1 MSAIPG
7 NVDTDAGPPMTV
19 PLRHFVV
26 ALAFLVAGVAV
37 GVAGGRGGHLAQV
50 HLLLAGWVCLT
61 IMGAMTQF
69 VPVWSGVALHSRRLA
84 AAQLPLAAVGFAGLA
99 GGLLFGVTAVLP
111 VAGVFAVAG
120 VWTFVYTIG
129 RTLADAEWDVTTA
142 HFAAALG
149 FFVLV
154 TSAGVVLA
162 LDHAVGVLPM
172 VGVTRAD
179 LLSAHATL
187 AVFGA
192 VLTTVAGALAQLAP
206 MFTQTDATRVGGLLQ
221 RAETVGYPLG
231 VLLLA
236 GGRLLGIPALARV
249 GGVLVAGGLA
259 VVGLLLARRL
269 LAASVERTPMLT
281 RYAVVAVTLVVW
293 APLSAWAWWQDPI
306 AYGSLFGHPA
316 VGTLLLV
323 GGVGFVVLGTLYH
336 VVPFIVWVH
345 RYSDRLGF
353 EDVPMIDDL
362 YDDRVALADG
372 ACLGLAT
379 VAVLVAAIAPV
390 PTGSSLLAGVL
401 AFVGAALFAGN
412 LLGVLV
418 EHGPQSLPVLVGG
431 RFVEES
437 ES

>member
-7 NVDTDAGPPMTV
+7 DVDTDAGPPMTI

-69 VPVWSGVALHSRRLA
+69 VPVWSGVALYSRRLA
-84 AAQLPLAAVGFAGLA
+84 ALQLPLAAAGFAGLA
-99 GGLLFGVTAVLP
+99 VGLLFGVTSVLP
-111 VAGVFAVAG
+111 VAGALAVAG
-120 VWTFVYTIG
+120 VWTFVYTVG
-129 RTLADAEWDVTTA
+129 RTLAAAEWDVTTV

-154 TSAGVVLA
+154 TSAGVGLA
-162 LDHAVGVLPM
+162 LDHAAGVLPV
-172 VGVTRAD
+172 VGLTRAD
-179 LLSAHATL
+179 LLLAHATL

-192 VLTTVAGALAQLAP
+192 ILTTVSGALAQLAP
-206 MFTQTDATRVGGLLQ
+206 MFTQTDATRVGEALQ
-221 RAETVGYPLG
+221 RAETASYPLG

-236 GGRLLGIPALARV
+236 GGRLLGRPTVARIGAL
-249 GGVLVAGGLA
+249 LVAGGLA

-269 LAASVERTPMLT
+269 LAASVEWTPMLT
-281 RYAVVAVTLVVW
+281 RYAVVALSLVVW
-293 APLSAWAWWQDPI
+293 APLSAWAWWQDPL
-306 AYGSLFGHPA
+306 AYGALFGHPA
-316 VGTLLLV
+316 LAPLLLM
-323 GGVGFVVLGTLYH
+323 GAVGFVVLGTLYH
-336 VVPFIVWVH
+336 VVPFVVWVH

-353 EDVPMIDDL
+353 EDVPMIDNL
-362 YDDRVALADG
+362 YDDRVALGDG
-372 ACLGLAT
+372 LCLGAATALAVGT
-379 VAVLVAAIAPV
+379 GLGPV
-390 PTGSSLLAGVL
+390 PAWTGLLVGCL
-401 AFVGAALFAGN
+401 ALVGAVLFAGN

-418 EHGPQSLPVLVGG
+418 EHGPQSLPALVGG

-437 ES
+437 EP